1 MKRVVHYELY
11 LHLVVETLED
21 AGYKV
26 FGTSDPCHGL
36 LIATTGNDVR
46 LVITDYI
53 LPYISGERLATPKPD
68 HRPTETG
75 TAGIGRSYARLPGT
89 NGGGHRHPRR

>member
-1 MKRVVHYELY
+1 MAILCVDDYEPY

-53 LPYISGERLATPKPD
+53 LPYISGERLAIEIRKSRPSDAD
-68 HRPTETG
+68 HTFDPNR
-75 TAGIGRSYARLPGT
+75 RRLDAR
-89 NGGGHRHPRR
+89 RV